1 MMKHH
6 IRACTKYAVFTMAT
20 TTTHQVVSKY
30 HIKHI
35 KIISLCPNEFYVL
48 NNLQKW

>member
-6 IRACTKYAVFTMAT
+6 IRAHTKYAVFTMAT
-20 TTTHQVVSKY
+20 TTTRQVVSKC

-35 KIISLCPNEFYVL
+35 NFLCPNEFYVL